1 MNLDIIDRLRLDPG
15 QRTLGQILQD
25 REAALHEILRL
36 RKRLGPE
43 SREAWKPRSVAEH
56 GPRVQSLPDPA
67 PPRPAGTLLRKKEV
81 SDLLGLAP
89 ATLDRRVAEG
99 SFPAQVRI
107 GPRAVRWRYED
118 VIAWWNAQ
126 RP

>member
-1 MNLDIIDRLRLDPG
+1 MTPDIVDRLRIDPG

-36 RKRLGPE
+36 RQRLAPE
-43 SREAWKPRSVAEH
+43 TPLERQRKDAAGHSQLS
-56 GPRVQSLPDPA
+56 PRVADAL
-67 PPRPAGTLLRKKEV
+67 PPRPAGTLLRRKEV
-81 SDLLGLAP
+81 TGLLGISNSSLYQ
-89 ATLDRRVAEG
+89 RIAEG
-99 SFPAQVRI
+99 TFPAQVRI

-118 VIAWWNAQ
+118 VIAWRNAQ

>member
-1 MNLDIIDRLRLDPG
+1 MRAGWLRLDPG
-15 QRTLGQILQD
+15 QRTLGQLLQD

-43 SREAWKPRSVAEH
+43 PQEARQPTAAEQ
-56 GPRVQSLPDPA
+56 GPQAQRLPDPLPA
-67 PPRPAGTLLRKKEV
+67 RPAGTLLRRKEV
-81 SDLLGLAP
+81 SELLGMSHG
-89 ATLDRRVAEG
+89 TLYRRVAEG

-118 VIAWWNAQ
+118 VIAWRNAQ

>member
-1 MNLDIIDRLRLDPG
+1 MTIDIVDRLRLDPG
-15 QRTLGQILQD
+15 QRTLGQLLQD

-36 RKRLGPE
+36 RKRLGPDLQ
-43 SREAWKPRSVAEH
+43 EARQPRFATEH
-56 GPRVQSLPDPA
+56 GPRAPSLPDPA
-67 PPRPAGTLLRKKEV
+67 PPRPAGTLLRRKEV
-81 SDLLGLAP
+81 SELLGISHG
-89 ATLDRRVAEG
+89 TLYRRVAEG

-118 VIAWWNAQ
+118 VIAWRNAP